1 MSSVPS
7 ILYIGLDD
15 AQVLL
20 SRLAGVRRYAAARGL
35 EVVTVPN
42 KGVKAAV
49 EAFLSR
55 RRPKGCVVECHA
67 GKTDLEPSLF
77 GSVPVVYLNP
87 SPGLFGGCRI
97 ASVAQDDAAIVGVAM
112 RELAGNHPSAY
123 AYVGYDWPASW
134 DAARQEAFRRFAE
147 ASGLPASVFD
157 NPVTPSGGGTARA
170 TALRRWLAMLPRRCG
185 ILASNDRIAAET
197 VEAARAEHLSFPHD
211 FTLVGIDND
220 EGYSNREG
228 SSISTV
234 RTDDER
240 MGFLAAKMAVEQ
252 SAPVQ
257 ARIGPLLVVRRK
269 STRGSGRREPYILEA
284 VEAIRREACDGLEP
298 RDLIARFP
306 VSRRLF
312 EMRFREAMGHSV
324 LDEIRQVRLERVL
337 TLLTGTDTPISAI
350 SDFCGFGS
358 GDALRELFHAR
369 MGMSMREFRAKTR
382 LRIPCANCPIGRLRR
397 GIIEPK

>member
-1 MSSVPS
+1 MSNAPS
-7 ILYIGLDD
+7 ILYIGLDGT
-15 AQVLL
+15 QVHLT
-20 SRLAGVRRYAAARGL
+20 RLAGVRRYAAARGL
-35 EVVTVPN
+35 EVVAVPN
-42 KGVKAAV
+42 RRVKPRAVAAL
-49 EAFLSR
+49 LSR
-55 RRPKGCVVECHA
+55 RHPAGCVVECHT
-67 GKTDLEPSLF
+67 GKTELEPSLF
-77 GSVPVVYLNP
+77 ESVPVVYLNP
-87 SPGLFGGCRI
+87 SPELFLGRRI
-97 ASVAQDDAAIVGVAM
+97 ASVAQDNAAIVGVAM
-112 RELAGNHPSAY
+112 RELTGNHPAAY
-123 AYVGYDWPASW
+123 AYVGYDWPTSW
-134 DAARQEAFRRFAE
+134 DSARLDAFRKLAG

-157 NPVTPSGGGTARA
+157 TPVSPNGDGAARTA
-170 TALRRWLAMLPRRCG
+170 ALRRWLAALPHRCG

-197 VEAARAEHLSFPHD
+197 VEAACAERLFFPRD

-220 EGYSNREG
+220 EGYSNRED

-240 MGFLAAKMAVEQ
+240 MGFLAAKMAVER

-284 VEAIRREACDGLEP
+284 VEIIRRKACDGLEP
-298 RDLIARFP
+298 RDLAARFP

-312 EMRFREAMGHSV
+312 EIRFREAMGHSI

-337 TLLTGTDTPISAI
+337 ALLTGTDMPLSAI
-350 SDFCGFGS
+350 ADFSGFGS

-382 LRIPCANCPIGRLRR
+382 LSLP
-397 GIIEPK
+397 